1 MKYLLVVIALLLA
14 SNLNAQQAPNNFDTF
29 IRVYDLHGKKISKGR
44 IQSITNTTLY
54 LKGKQV
60 IPVDSIGMIKT
71 KHSVGNDLLIG
82 SVTGALI
89 FSLFGM
95 ATSNPDALLLTHSK
109 GEAATTGA
117 MLGLLSGAAFGG
129 ITTLFKNSE
138 TYEIYE
144 DQMKLKEFKERILLS
159 K

>member
-1 MKYLLVVIALLLA
+1 
-14 SNLNAQQAPNNFDTF
+14 TF

-54 LKGKQV
+54 LKGKQE

-71 KHSVGNDLLIG
+71 KHSAGNDLLIG

-95 ATSNPDALLLTHSK
+95 ATSNPDALLLAHSK
-109 GEAATTGA
+109 DEAATTGV
-117 MLGLLSGAAFGG
+117 ML
-129 ITTLFKNSE
+129 
-138 TYEIYE
+138 
-144 DQMKLKEFKERILLS
+144 R
-159 K
+159 